1 MQKNGWNLDDVC
13 PDNKFEELLTEAEKS
28 IELMEKWWE
37 KLSKDMSLN
46 EFKKFL
52 EFDENV
58 GEIFSRLGYLP
69 MLKESVDQ
77 KDTQARLMKT
87 KVDNLVLKFNEKSRK
102 VGHWLK
108 GLPVEGKKTLDDMSA
123 SRLFKAIPDLEYG
136 LNYARL
142 AAKHTLTQREEEI
155 IDNKD
160 VAGGQVISDLR
171 GLIEAD
177 FVYELGKKKIKTQG
191 ELMSLVHS
199 KNPKLREG
207 AYRALFKKHQENSD
221 KFFVMYQA
229 VVRDWGFEAK
239 IRGYDSPISVRNFA
253 NHLPDKA
260 IETLLKVCRE
270 ERKVFWKYFE
280 YKGKMLKKS
289 KLSRFDL
296 YAPTTK
302 IKERKYGFEESKKMV
317 LESFE
322 EFSPRF
328 ANEARKMIEENHIDW
343 EIKKNKRSGA
353 FCATV
358 GPKIT
363 PYVMLN
369 HTNTTRDVSTLAH
382 ELGHGVH
389 SLYANKHYAS
399 SQHANLPLAET
410 ASTLAE
416 TIMFEKMLAKE
427 KDIEVKRQMLS
438 EKIGE
443 SYATILRQAYFEI
456 FEIEAH
462 KMVAKGTTE
471 KELSKLWLS
480 GLKEQFGPGVKV
492 DNVFR
497 YEWMY
502 VSHIFES
509 PFYCYAYSFG
519 ELLSLSLYARY
530 KKDKGF
536 VKQIENLLEAG
547 GSRDPKEI
555 LEETGVDMSDENF
568 WRGGFEVIKGWQEQL
583 LTTTV

>member
-1 MQKNGWNLDDVC
+1 MWNLDDIC

-37 KLSKDMSLN
+37 KLSKDMSVA
-46 EFKKFL
+46 EFGKFL
-52 EFDENV
+52 EFDEKV

-69 MLKESVDQ
+69 MLKESINQ
-77 KDTQARLMKT
+77 KDAKARLMKT
-87 KVDNLVLKFNEKSRK
+87 KVDNLILKFNEKSRK

-108 GLPVEGKKTLDDMSA
+108 GLSVIDKERLDDENA
-123 SRLFKAIPDLEYG
+123 QRLFKAIPDLEYG
-136 LNYARL
+136 LNYSRL
-142 AAKHTLTQREEEI
+142 AAKHTLSQREEEI

-160 VAGGQVISDLR
+160 VAGSQVISDLR

-177 FVYELGKKKIKTQG
+177 FTYIVGKKKIKTQG

-199 KNPKLREG
+199 KNPKIRES

-221 KFFVMYQA
+221 KFFVTYQA

-253 NHLPDKA
+253 NHLPDEA
-260 IETLLKVCRE
+260 IETLLRVCRE

-280 YKGKMLKKS
+280 YKAHSTSSGQARS
-289 KLSRFDL
+289 RLSRFDL

-302 IKERKYGFEESKKMV
+302 VKEKKYGFEESKKMV

-328 ANEARKMIEENHIDW
+328 ANEARKIIEENHIDW
-343 EIKKNKRSGA
+343 EIKRNKRSGA

-416 TIMFEKMLAKE
+416 TIMFEKMLERE
-427 KDIEVKRQMLS
+427 KDREVKRHMLS

-530 KKDKGF
+530 KEDKKFGE
-536 VKQIENLLEAG
+536 KIERLLEAG
-547 GSRDPKEI
+547 GSKDPVEI
-555 LEETGVDMSDENF
+555 LKEVGVDITKEEF
-568 WRGGFEVIKGWQEQL
+568 WRSGFEVIRRWQEQL
-583 LTTTV
+583 LATTV

>member
-456 FEIEAH
+456 FEVEAH

-492 DNVFR
+492 DNVFK

-555 LEETGVDMSDENF
+555 LEEIGVDMSDENF

>member
-37 KLSKDMSLN
+37 KLSKDMSAA
-46 EFKKFL
+46 EFGKFL
-52 EFDENV
+52 EFDEKV